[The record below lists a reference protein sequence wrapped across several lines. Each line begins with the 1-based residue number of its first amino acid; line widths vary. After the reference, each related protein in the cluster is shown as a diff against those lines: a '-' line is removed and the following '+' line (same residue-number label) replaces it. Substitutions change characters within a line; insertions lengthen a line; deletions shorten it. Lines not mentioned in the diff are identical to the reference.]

1 MPLQCKSFP
10 NFSAPITLSKPL
22 PPVDDHGLF
31 LAEMEADRVTP
42 LPSRPRAELAKPRP
56 KPVAVKRMEDDAAIP
71 GELLKDTSGWD
82 ADIENGDLI
91 TFLRPGLPSE
101 IVRKLRRG
109 QWIIQATLDL
119 HGMTTESARG
129 ELARFL
135 AHSRHAGIR
144 CVRIVHGKG
153 YRSPNS
159 TPILRNKVRLSL
171 SLRNEVLAYCD
182 ALPADGGAGAVV
194 VLLKAS

>member
-1 MPLQCKSFP
+1 MAKPAPPP
-10 NFSAPITLSKPL
+10 N
-22 PPVDDHGLF
+22 DDELF
-31 LAEMEADRVTP
+31 RAEMEADRVTP
-42 LPSRPRAELAKPRP
+42 LPARPHAELAKPRP
-56 KPVAVKRMEDDAAIP
+56 KPIPVKRMEDDAAIP
-71 GELLKDTSGWD
+71 RDMLNDTSGWD

-101 IVRKLRRG
+101 IMRKLRRG
-109 QWIIQATLDL
+109 HWIIQTTLDL
-119 HGMTTESARG
+119 HGVTVDAARA

-135 AHSRHAGIR
+135 AHARHAGVR

-153 YRSPNS
+153 YRSPNN

-171 SLRNEVLAYCD
+171 SQRNEVLAFCD
-182 ALPADGGAGAVV
+182 AVPADGGSGAVV

>member
-1 MPLQCKSFP
+1 M
-10 NFSAPITLSKPL
+10 SKPASPL
-22 PPVDDHGLF
+22 DEDELF
-31 LAEMEADRVTP
+31 RAEMAADRVTP
-42 LPSRPRAELAKPRP
+42 LRPRPRAELAKPRP
-56 KPVAVKRMEDDAAIP
+56 KPIAVKRMEDDAAIP

-101 IVRKLRRG
+101 IMRKLRRG
-109 QWIIQATLDL
+109 QWIVQATLDL
-119 HGMTTESARG
+119 HGMTSNAARG
-129 ELARFL
+129 ELSRFL

-159 TPILRNKVRLSL
+159 VPVLRNKVRLSL
-171 SLRNEVLAYCD
+171 SQRDVVLAFCD
-182 ALPADGGAGAVV
+182 AAPADGGSGAVN
-194 VLLKAS
+194 VLLKSP

>member
-1 MPLQCKSFP
+1 M
-10 NFSAPITLSKPL
+10 SKPTSPL
-22 PPVDDHGLF
+22 NDDDLF
-31 LAEMEADRVTP
+31 IAEMEADQVTP
-42 LPSRPRAELAKPRP
+42 LPFCPRAELAKPRP
-56 KPVAVKRMEDDAAIP
+56 KPIPVKRMEDDAAIP
-71 GELLKDTSGWD
+71 GDMLKDTSGWD

-101 IVRKLRRG
+101 IIRKLRRG

-119 HGMTTESARG
+119 HGVTTGAART

-135 AHSRHAGIR
+135 SHARHAGIR

-159 TPILRNKVRLSL
+159 APVLRNKVRHSL
-171 SLRNEVLAYCD
+171 AQRNEVLAFCD
-182 ALPADGGAGAVV
+182 ALPADGGSGAVV
-194 VLLKAS
+194 VLLTAS

>member
-1 MPLQCKSFP
+1 MSKT
-10 NFSAPITLSKPL
+10 AP
-22 PPVDDHGLF
+22 PPIVDDLF
-31 LAEMEADRVTP
+31 RAEMEADRVTP
-42 LPSRPRAELAKPRP
+42 LRSPPRAELAKPRP
-56 KPVAVKRMEDDAAIP
+56 KPIPVKRMEDDAAIP
-71 GELLKDTSGWD
+71 REMLRDTSGWD

-101 IVRKLRRG
+101 IIRKLRRG

-119 HGMTTESARG
+119 HGVTTDAART

-135 AHSRHAGIR
+135 AHARHAGIR

-153 YRSPNS
+153 NRSPNS
-159 TPILRNKVRLSL
+159 MPVLRNKVRHSL
-171 SLRNEVLAYCD
+171 SQRNEVLAFCD
-182 ALPADGGAGAVV
+182 ALPADGGSGAVV

>member
-1 MPLQCKSFP
+1 M
-10 NFSAPITLSKPL
+10 SKPAQS
-22 PPVDDHGLF
+22 PEEDELF
-31 LAEMEADRVTP
+31 RAEMAADQVTP
-42 LPSRPRAELAKPRP
+42 LPHRPRAELARPRP
-56 KPVAVKRMEDDAAIP
+56 KPIPVKRMEDDAAIP
-71 GELLKDTSGWD
+71 GDMLRDTSGWD

-101 IVRKLRRG
+101 IIRKLRRG
-109 QWIIQATLDL
+109 QWIIQSTLDL
-119 HGMTTESARG
+119 HGVTTGAART

-135 AHSRHAGIR
+135 AHARHAGIR

-159 TPILRNKVRLSL
+159 APVLRNKVRHSL
-171 SLRNEVLAYCD
+171 AQRNEVLAFCD
-182 ALPADGGAGAVV
+182 ALPADGGSGAVV